1 MKPDK
6 PPRPASMTLATS
18 PAHDVAKLMG
28 RRNITIIPKDQKAL
42 LERKDSWAID
52 QDGTKGLATV
62 PKQVLQTLKEAFV
75 RHQGETEQENPEEDE
90 EEDEEQEG
98 EEEEENPELPHLSA
112 ANDRGRQNGHLPGST
127 AARPSSPPPS
137 SPEVPVS
144 SWSESPARSRGRA
157 QDAMSDADSPD
168 EAPGSPMHMAVPE
181 VLSQPLF
188 HATPNPSALSE
199 PEDLEMELPQ
209 AHEAREAPINRVAT
223 VLRPAAATQEPASLV
238 TSLPSTT
245 DTPPCAQPQAATS
258 SGTPKSS
265 VVKADAAA
273 HGRSRRMKPIAFSED
288 NSPKPAA
295 TAAPAPHPSP
305 FTRRHSMRSLP
316 GPHVDNS
323 LYSSSDTP
331 APFEQERAHRCPSPP
346 PPPPPPHN
354 FTRNSTAQQQQRR
367 SYGQLDGAA
376 SRDVSPSRQ
385 TPMHQL
391 YRIQAAVDVSIS
403 DRVAPYRAFTATYPD
418 YTTVHSGNLLSF
430 IQACVYLRM
439 LQEERRM
446 REYLYDDFIRAW
458 SSGFLPY
465 VQNAGPGQEPLPA
478 VEWFNMLKGP
488 ILFNRMCVNAG
499 NIDMVLNAYPEE
511 ASRIK
516 AILER
521 SLQTEQSPEPEPELL
536 PGIEMELEPESE
548 LEPEP
553 EPRRKR
559 RHEPEVIDILTSDS
573 AMDIAADEEPQSEPH
588 PPPPPPPTREAP
600 SLPAPSR
607 TAPPPPPPRPA
618 SPELGSDDYFAT
630 PPLPPKPPSS
640 ARPRARSRSRSR
652 SPSRSQQPSRA
663 REAQQAQPRPI
674 PQTQHP
680 QLQPQRQITLPQRQ
694 SPKRRQTAPSQPPIP
709 VSFAAPPPSSSTTAT
724 PSKRPRPRSPHQPT
738 ERKQQQQH
746 HHQGGEHV
754 VPSSSRPITSST
766 SSVNRPI
773 PKPRKRSAEERARLK
788 EHFRKKATSSA
799 TSHVGGGLD

>member
-6 PPRPASMTLATS
+6 PPPRASMSLATS

-28 RRNITIIPKDQKAL
+28 RRNVSIIPKDQKSL
-42 LERKDSWAID
+42 LERKDSWAVD

-62 PKQVLQTLKEAFV
+62 PKQVLQTLKEAFI
-75 RHQGETEQENPEEDE
+75 RLQGEADEENPAEEE
-90 EEDEEQEG
+90 EEDED
-98 EEEEENPELPHLSA
+98 EEEEENPDLPRPSST
-112 ANDRGRQNGHLPGST
+112 NYRGRQNGHLPGST

-137 SPEVPVS
+137 SPEVPIS
-144 SWSESPARSRGRA
+144 SWSESPPRSRGRE
-157 QDAMSDADSPD
+157 QDAMSDVDAPD
-168 EAPGSPMHMAVPE
+168 ETPGSPMHMTVPE

-209 AHEAREAPINRVAT
+209 AHEAREAPINRVPT
-223 VLRPAAATQEPASLV
+223 VMRPVAATQEPASLV

-265 VVKADAAA
+265 LVKASAA
-273 HGRSRRMKPIAFSED
+273 HGRSRRMKPIAFSDD
-288 NSPKPAA
+288 NSPKA
-295 TAAPAPHPSP
+295 AAPAANPSP
-305 FTRRHSMRSLP
+305 FTRRPSMRSLP
-316 GPHVDNS
+316 GPNVDNS

-331 APFEQERAHRCPSPP
+331 APFERERVHRFPSPP

-354 FTRNSTAQQQQRR
+354 FTRSATSQHRTH
-367 SYGQLDGAA
+367 GQLDGAV
-376 SRDVSPSRQ
+376 SRDISPSRQ

-391 YRIQAAVDVSIS
+391 YRIQAAVNVSIS
-403 DRVAPYRAFTATYPD
+403 DSVAPYRAFTATYPD

-499 NIDMVLNAYPEE
+499 NIDVVLGAYPEE

-516 AILER
+516 AILDR
-521 SLQTEQSPEPEPELL
+521 SLQTEQSPEPEPEML
-536 PGIEMELEPESE
+536 PGVEMELELDTEPEPDRRP
-548 LEPEP
+548 EPEP
-553 EPRRKR
+553 EPELRRKQR
-559 RHEPEVIDILTSDS
+559 REPEVIDILTSEG
-573 AMDIAADEEPQSEPH
+573 AMDITADEEPQVERH
-588 PPPPPPPTREAP
+588 PLPPPPPPTREAP

-607 TAPPPPPPRPA
+607 TAPPPPPPPPPRPA
-618 SPELGSDDYFAT
+618 SPELGSDDYFDT

-640 ARPRARSRSRSR
+640 ARPRPRSRSRSG
-652 SPSRSQQPSRA
+652 SRSRSHQPSRA
-663 REAQQAQPRPI
+663 PAQPRPI
-674 PQTQHP
+674 PQTQQPQP
-680 QLQPQRQITLPQRQ
+680 QLQPQRQLTLPQRQ
-694 SPKRRQTAPSQPPIP
+694 SPKRRQTASIPPIP
-709 VSFAAPPPSSSTTAT
+709 TSFTAPPPSSTTAT
-724 PSKRPRPRSPHQPT
+724 PSKRPRPKSPTRSTT
-738 ERKQQQQH
+738 EQQQQQH
-746 HHQGGEHV
+746 RGGGHIA
-754 VPSSSRPITSST
+754 PSSSRPIPSSST
-766 SSVNRPI
+766 TTTTANRPI
-773 PKPRKRSAEERARLK
+773 PKPRKRTAEERARLK
-788 EHFRKKATSSA
+788 EHFRKKATSSS
-799 TSHVGGGLD
+799 TSHIGSGLD